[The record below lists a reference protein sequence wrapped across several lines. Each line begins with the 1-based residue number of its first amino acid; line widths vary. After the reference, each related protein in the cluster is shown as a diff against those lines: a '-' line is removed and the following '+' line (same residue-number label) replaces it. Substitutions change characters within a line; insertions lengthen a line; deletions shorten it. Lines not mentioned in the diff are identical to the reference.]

1 MISALVLSICCVQK
15 RRNISDT
22 ISMLVF
28 NFTQVRKAMKEDRP
42 PLVFEYNGR
51 NHYTRPTDVKMMS
64 PSTLDTSRFKD

>member
-1 MISALVLSICCVQK
+1 
-15 RRNISDT
+15 
-22 ISMLVF
+22 MLVF
-28 NFTQVRKAMKEDRP
+28 NFTQVLKAMKEDRP